1 MFSSLGWLESSG
13 NLSQATAA
21 QFQADLASLPAN
33 RTAGWEENVQQCRK
47 GKMEKLA
54 GFEKICVEDGKGNY
68 SEEELARL
76 DQLAFY
82 SNSIECFV
90 SLALDTC
97 REVVGEMVYGALYSS
112 LLAPHKE

>member
-1 MFSSLGWLESSG
+1 MFSSLGWLESSATW
-13 NLSQATAA
+13 SQATVA
-21 QFQADLASLPAN
+21 QLQADLASLPAN
-33 RTAGWEENVQQCRK
+33 LTTGWEENVQQCTERK
-47 GKMEKLA
+47 AEKLA

-76 DQLAFY
+76 DQLAVY
-82 SNSIECFV
+82 SYSIDCFV

-112 LLAPHKE
+112 LLGPLKE